1 MPSRLLSSEKIAKG
15 EHRAGEKTKFS
26 PLTMP
31 SRLLSS
37 EKIAKGERRAGE
49 KKLGKQKG
57 AKTKNHKTAG
67 AEPQLM
73 QKSVKK

>member
-1 MPSRLLSSEKIAKG
+1 
-15 EHRAGEKTKFS
+15 
-26 PLTMP
+26 MP

-57 AKTKNHKTAG
+57 VKTKNHKTAE